1 MMQQTRGGSSRRWA
15 VLRGAA
21 HRFVQGVLAPGG
33 TRMIETRLRA
43 ALDPT
48 MSDSTPWLDVGAG
61 SRSRLAALGRQPV
74 VVDISLDHA
83 SAAHANGALAVV
95 ASVEALPFADGLFG
109 VTACVGL
116 LHHLP
121 DHIAHTGLRELA
133 RVTTPNG
140 RVVVFDAVLPDRP
153 WRRPVAALIR
163 ALDRGQWMRR
173 QPALAS
179 LLRADDGW
187 SVERLTYAGTGLEG
201 VFATRG
207 GSPPCP

>member
-1 MMQQTRGGSSRRWA
+1 MTLQARTRPSRRWA
-15 VLRGAA
+15 VLRGAT
-21 HRFVQGVLAPGG
+21 HRLVQRVLAPGG
-33 TRMIETRLRA
+33 TRTIETCLRA
-43 ALDPT
+43 ALAPALH
-48 MSDSTPWLDVGAG
+48 DSAPWLDVGAG
-61 SRSRLAALGRQPV
+61 SRSRLDTLGRRPV

-83 SAAHANGALAVV
+83 RAAHAKGALAVV
-95 ASVEALPFADGLFG
+95 ASVEALPFADARFG

-121 DHIAHTGLRELA
+121 DHVADTGLRELV

-153 WRRPVAALIR
+153 WRRPVASLIR

-173 QPALAS
+173 QPALTS
-179 LLRADDGW
+179 LLRADEGW

-201 VFATRG
+201 VFATRRG
-207 GSPPCP
+207 PASCP